1 MELRTAFALIE
12 ATLEE
17 GRRRKARPLS
27 VVVLDPGG
35 HQIASAREDGAGFAR
50 LALAQGK
57 AWGSLGIGFGSRT
70 LSERVTKAPEFF
82 AAAASL
88 LDGRLLPAPGGVLLL
103 RDGTLIGALGVS
115 GDTGDTDEACALF
128 AAGRLGLEHER

>member
-17 GRRRKARPLS
+17 GRRRNARPLS

-57 AWGSLGIGFGSRT
+57 AWGSLGLGFGSRT
-70 LSERVTKAPEFF
+70 LSFVDTSRSSSPRLTTEI
-82 AAAASL
+82 AASATPSCTSAS
-88 LDGRLLPAPGGVLLL
+88 R
-103 RDGTLIGALGVS
+103 
-115 GDTGDTDEACALF
+115 
-128 AAGRLGLEHER
+128 AATARRWESAIL